1 MITAGLGATGFF
13 VAAVNFHHFGVVCE
27 AVVLVVEGCHHIVLL
42 LLVVV
47 VVVVEGGGVD
57 VTKLH

>member
-1 MITAGLGATGFF
+1 MTSGLGLTGLF

-42 LLVVV
+42 LVVV

-57 VTKLH
+57 VTKVH